1 MSERL
6 SLHIKNDL
14 LEIKRMAEELED
26 WCHEQS
32 ISEDIAFQLDLVLD
46 EMVSNVIR
54 HGIKDSGQHIIQVN
68 LHRDGQQ
75 LTLEIEDDGVPFNPF
90 DAPVPDI
97 TKPIEERRPGGLGV
111 FLVRQMMDS
120 LDYER
125 RNGKNYLLIKKSL
138 EEAP

>member
-14 LEIKRMAEELED
+14 FEIKRMAEELED
-26 WCHEQS
+26 WCHDQS

>member
-14 LEIKRMAEELED
+14 FEIKRMAEELED
-26 WCHEQS
+26 WCHDQS

-54 HGIKDSGQHIIQVN
+54 HGIKDSGQHIIEVN

-75 LTLEIEDDGVPFNPF
+75 LILEIEDDGIPFNPF

-97 TKPIEERRPGGLGV
+97 TKSIEERRPGGLGV

-138 EEAP
+138 EETP

>member
-14 LEIKRMAEELED
+14 FEIKRMAEELED

-54 HGIKDSGQHIIQVN
+54 HGIKDSGQHIIEVN

-75 LTLEIEDDGVPFNPF
+75 LILEIEDDGIPFNPF

>member
-14 LEIKRMAEELED
+14 FEIKRMAEELED
-26 WCHEQS
+26 WCHDQS

-138 EEAP
+138 EETP

>member
-32 ISEDIAFQLDLVLD
+32 ISDDVTFQLDLVLD

-54 HGIKDSGQHIIQVN
+54 HGIKDSGQHIIEVT

-138 EEAP
+138 EETP